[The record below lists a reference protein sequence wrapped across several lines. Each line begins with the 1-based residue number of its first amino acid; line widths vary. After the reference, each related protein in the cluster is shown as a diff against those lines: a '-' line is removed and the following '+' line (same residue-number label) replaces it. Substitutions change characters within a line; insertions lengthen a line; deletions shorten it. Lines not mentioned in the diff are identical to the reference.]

1 MATNTTHS
9 PDGGNSS
16 TGKPA
21 NFDASNA
28 DTTNEHAKQG
38 NETLAMSEPDD
49 RLITARDVELA
60 GYDLA
65 AVLDA
70 AKHSAP

>member
-1 MATNTTHS
+1 MSDSDS
-9 PDGGNSS
+9 P
-16 TGKPA
+16 
-21 NFDASNA
+21 
-28 DTTNEHAKQG
+28 
-38 NETLAMSEPDD
+38 LEP
-49 RLITARDVELA
+49 LITARECELA

>member
-1 MATNTTHS
+1 M
-9 PDGGNSS
+9 PDQ
-16 TGKPA
+16 A
-21 NFDASNA
+21 
-28 DTTNEHAKQG
+28 
-38 NETLAMSEPDD
+38 DD
-49 RLITARDVELA
+49 RLITARDCELA